1 MLSLGI
7 DLGGSG
13 FRMGVFDLQTGE
25 LVGELHTVQ
34 FTQSPHPSTVLPQI
48 CERLDDLGWK
58 GPVGIGFPG
67 AVVNNIAQ
75 TAPNIGEA
83 WKEVNMA
90 AALQPFH
97 DGRFHMLNDA
107 DAVAVGEQRFGYGH
121 EDHACVLT
129 LTIGTGLGTTVHRHG
144 TLVPNLEYGRDPH
157 PNREGVLEDHL
168 SGRARRVGNWSIEA
182 WCERFQEGLHH
193 LEQRLQ
199 PTLILLYGGIV
210 EHWSVIEP
218 LLTTQATL
226 APAVLQSTAGP
237 LGAAWSAV
245 HHSQG

>member
-1 MLSLGI
+1 MQSLGI

-13 FRMGVFDLQTGE
+13 FRMGVFDLQTGD
-25 LVGELHTVQ
+25 LVGELHRVQ
-34 FTQSPHPSTVLPQI
+34 FTSSSHPNTVLPLLK
-48 CERLDDLGWK
+48 ERLDMLGWK

-67 AVVNNIAQ
+67 AVEDNIAR

-83 WKEVNMA
+83 WKGVDVA
-90 AALQPFH
+90 ASLHPYHQ
-97 DGRFHMLNDA
+97 GKFHMLNDA
-107 DAVAVGEQRFGYGH
+107 DAVAVGEQRFGHGH
-121 EDHACVLT
+121 GDHECVLT
-129 LTIGTGLGTTVHRHG
+129 LTIGTGLGTTVHRKG
-144 TLVPNLEYGRDPH
+144 VLIPNLEYGRDPH
-157 PNREGVLEDHL
+157 PTRKGVLEQHL
-168 SGRARRVGNWSIEA
+168 SGRARREGNWTLEA
-182 WCERFQEGLHH
+182 WSERFQEGLDH

-226 APAVLQSTAGP
+226 VPAVLQSTAGP

-245 HHSQG
+245 HHSEG